1 VIVELRPRRRSP
13 DSSSRGKPAPLRKSI
28 PAAAT
33 RKEKISF
40 PSSVFL
46 PADHAEFVGLV
57 MLDDAKTSKPE
68 LNYGGMVAGPI
79 FARIAEKAAR
89 YLDLAPQPDLMKPA
103 TAGRV
108 ASTSAPEH

>member
-1 VIVELRPRRRSP
+1 
-13 DSSSRGKPAPLRKSI
+13 
-28 PAAAT
+28 
-33 RKEKISF
+33 
-40 PSSVFL
+40 
-46 PADHAEFVGLV
+46 
-57 MLDDAKTSKPE
+57 
-68 LNYGGMVAGPI
+68 MVAGPI